1 MEIKQLPKK
10 LQDITLEKWVGWHTA
25 YGNALVGKAASIHSE
40 DSDAMLLFETE
51 FSLKH
56 YAWYSD
62 TPLAE
67 VEAAAYR
74 DVDSCVIEIVKE
86 ASISQASLFRDMVN
100 LGMINLVE
108 SEFVFDNKVC
118 RIVPPLNVTD
128 YKALTIPEFERSQD
142 VALVLSDLQ
151 DGKYEALYEL
161 CTLYLQSDKKY
172 IPTIDYAKSL
182 PLSIA
187 LCVKRYV
194 EETIYLYN
202 SLANDRESAIT

>member
-1 MEIKQLPKK
+1 MEIKQLPKR

-25 YGNALVGKAASIHSE
+25 YGDALLKKAELVSG
-40 DSDAMLLFETE
+40 DDAMLLFETE
-51 FSLKH
+51 FAIKH

-62 TPLAE
+62 TSLVD

-74 DVDSCVIEIVKE
+74 EVDSCVVEIVKE
-86 ASISQASLFRDMVN
+86 ASLSQASLFRDMLN
-100 LGMINLVE
+100 MGQLNLVE
-108 SEFVFDNKVC
+108 SEFVFDKKVW
-118 RIVPPLNVTD
+118 RIVPPLNIAD
-128 YKALTIPEFERSQD
+128 YKSLTIPEFERSQD

-202 SLANDRESAIT
+202 SLTNDREPAIT